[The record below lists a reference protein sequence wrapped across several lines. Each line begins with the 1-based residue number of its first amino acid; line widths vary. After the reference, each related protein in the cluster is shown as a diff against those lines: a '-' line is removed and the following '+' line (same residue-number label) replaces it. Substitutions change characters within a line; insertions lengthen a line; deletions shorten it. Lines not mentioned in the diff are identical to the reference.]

1 MGELSMLLAGKA
13 AIVTGAAQG
22 IGRACAERLAKEGAS
37 VALGD
42 VNSAGAKAA
51 ADAIAAAGGKAIS
64 LECDVAKTGDV
75 RACIAAALDAF
86 GRIDVLVNNAGIL
99 DDVPFLDLSE
109 QEFDRVLG
117 VNLRGAF
124 LMGQAAARQMMQ
136 QAPADRNASRGT
148 IVNMSSV
155 NAQFALPDHV
165 AYSISKGGINQ
176 LTKAMAIALAPHG
189 IRVNAVGP
197 GTIDTPLLAGVI
209 KDRAFRTKVLS
220 CTPIGRFGTPAEVA
234 AIVAWLASAEAS
246 YVTGTTIYADG
257 GRLPL
262 NYVVPVTEE
271 T

>member
-64 LECDVAKTGDV
+64 LECDVAKTGEV
-75 RACIAAALDAF
+75 RACIDAALDAF

-176 LTKAMAIALAPHG
+176 LTKAMAIALPRTASGSTPWGPAPSTRRFWRASSRIAHFAPRCCRARRSAG
-189 IRVNAVGP
+189 SAPRQKSPPSSP
-197 GTIDTPLLAGVI
+197 GW
-209 KDRAFRTKVLS
+209 RARKRAMSRAPRSMPMAAACRSTTLS
-220 CTPIGRFGTPAEVA
+220 R
-234 AIVAWLASAEAS
+234 
-246 YVTGTTIYADG
+246 
-257 GRLPL
+257 
-262 NYVVPVTEE
+262 
-271 T
+271 